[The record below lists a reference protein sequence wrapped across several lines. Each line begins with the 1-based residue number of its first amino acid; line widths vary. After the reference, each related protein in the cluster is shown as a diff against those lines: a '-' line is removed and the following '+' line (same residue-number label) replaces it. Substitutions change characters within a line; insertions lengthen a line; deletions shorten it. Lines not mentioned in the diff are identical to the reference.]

1 MVGERLGPEA
11 YRAVYEYSA
20 DGVIFSAPDGRI
32 FAANP
37 AACAILG
44 RAEAEI
50 CELGRQGLMDPG
62 DDRWEVILEERRRTG
77 TARGTARMLRADGV
91 AIEVEMSAQMF
102 PDVNGEARSITI
114 LRDVTARVV
123 MEHEFEELN
132 EQLRELALTD
142 ELTGL
147 RNRRGFLAVGAHMLE
162 VADRHVATTQLL
174 YLDVDNMKALNDQL
188 GHSAGD
194 AGLQAVA
201 RALTRVLR
209 HADVVS
215 RLGGDEFVALVL
227 GLDEEGRDVVE
238 RRIEGY
244 LRAAPTLA
252 EVGRQVEVSVG
263 WASRPP
269 FAAQGVEELLA
280 EADRAMYQVKA
291 TKAAAR
297 QRLATSS

>member
-1 MVGERLGPEA
+1 MRERLGPEA
-11 YRAVYEYSA
+11 YRAVYEYNA

-37 AACAILG
+37 AACTILG
-44 RAEAEI
+44 RTEAEI
-50 CELGRQGLMDPG
+50 CALGREGLRDPA
-62 DDRWEVILEERRRTG
+62 DRRWEPLLAERRRTG
-77 TARGTARMLRADGV
+77 ATRGTARMLRGDGT
-91 AIEVEMSAQMF
+91 AIEVEMAAQVF
-102 PDVNGEARSITI
+102 PDANGETRSITI
-114 LRDVTARVV
+114 LRDVTARVA
-123 MEHEFEELN
+123 MEREFEELN

-174 YLDVDNMKALNDQL
+174 YLDVDNMKELNDQL
-188 GHSAGD
+188 GHGAGD
-194 AGLQAVA
+194 AGLRAVA

-227 GLDEEGRDVVE
+227 GLAEEGRDVVE

-244 LRAAPTLA
+244 LRAAPTVA
-252 EVGRQVEVSVG
+252 EVGREVEVSIG
-263 WASRPP
+263 WATRPP
-269 FAAQGVEELLA
+269 FASLGVEDLLV
-280 EADRAMYQVKA
+280 EADRSMYKVKA
-291 TKAAAR
+291 DKAARPRTASR
-297 QRLATSS
+297 R

>member
-1 MVGERLGPEA
+1 MGERLGPEA

-44 RAEAEI
+44 RSEADI
-50 CELGRQGLMDPG
+50 CELGRDGLRDPS
-62 DDRWEVILEERRRTG
+62 DPRWDAVLDERRRTG
-77 TARGTARMLRADGV
+77 TGRGTARMMRGDGS
-91 AIEVEMSAQMF
+91 AIEVEMSSQVF
-102 PDVNGEARSITI
+102 PDANGEARSITI
-114 LRDVTARVV
+114 LRDVTVRVA

-215 RLGGDEFVALVL
+215 RLGGDEFVALVI
-227 GLDEEGRDVVE
+227 GLDEDGRDVVE
-238 RRIEGY
+238 RRIDGY
-244 LRAAPTLA
+244 LRAAPTVA
-252 EVGRQVEVSVG
+252 EVGRQVEVSCG

-269 FAAQGVEELLA
+269 FAALGVEDLLV
-280 EADRAMYQVKA
+280 EADRAMYQMKA
-291 TKAAAR
+291 LKTATR
-297 QRLATSS
+297 PGLATST